1 MVEKRDERKA
11 DRRRG
16 TKYEMNSWNDGE
28 ERARERARRKQPG
41 PRCLYRGAET
51 DATPRRI
58 KREKERETDG
68 DRGRWADRSERETA
82 GRMKARERS
91 AGVVRGRRREKAAV
105 VLLGWLGEI
114 RMRRTNGL
122 TKVPKVGDTQSR
134 GHVLHERTPRAGRRS
149 SQPATTLFPLL

>member
-1 MVEKRDERKA
+1 MSEKEA
-11 DRRRG
+11 
-16 TKYEMNSWNDGE
+16 
-28 ERARERARRKQPG
+28 AG
-41 PRCLYRGAET
+41 PRCLYCGAET

-58 KREKERETDG
+58 EREKEKETDG
-68 DRGRWADRSERETA
+68 DRGRWADRSECETA
-82 GRMKARERS
+82 GRTRARERS
-91 AGVVRGRRREKAAV
+91 AGVVRGKRREKAAV

-149 SQPATTLFPLL
+149 SQPATTLSPLL